1 MRYLPGYLPKL
12 IMHLPKS
19 MNSKQNKGIFKKNQ
33 EVLFFGNIIYVKFVI
48 TPDGFGQG
56 FT

>member
-1 MRYLPGYLPKL
+1 MT
-12 IMHLPKS
+12 
-19 MNSKQNKGIFKKNQ
+19 SKQNKGIFKKNQ

-56 FT
+56 FI